1 MKVFVSHAQRNAES
15 EELAG
20 LLRDLNRLS
29 ASVWIDQ
36 DLTGGQPWWDQIL
49 EQIRVCDV
57 FIFVVTNE
65 SSQSRPC
72 AAEVNWAVANKRSIL
87 PVKIAE
93 VPEWR
98 VREPIA
104 SSQII
109 DYTRRGEAGD
119 AAIDCL
125 LALRGAVDR
134 LSSLETGPA
143 PDPAP
148 PAPEV
153 PFSTLRRL
161 QPFLDA
167 GDLALPK
174 QEEFMRQV
182 RLHRDDADADRLS
195 LIEVLK
201 QFRAR
206 PDTAYS
212 VAIDIDSMLVDLARE
227 LDAVITDMPAQPR
240 VMEKPLPVAER
251 EEESAHTQPDSA
263 VVHDSLHNGGAKSK
277 ITRLRAPGVDVSA
290 LAESL
295 ISWYGS
301 QKLQTQSRCDGA
313 RITIQARSN
322 TWATRLGAGV
332 ALTVV
337 MWSDG
342 DDLAVE
348 IGGAKWMDKAA
359 AGAVAW
365 FVIWPAIIPAAI
377 GGVKQ
382 ATLPTRTLRYV
393 ESMIP
398 VASARR

>member
-1 MKVFVSHAQRNAES
+1 VKVFVSHAQRNADS
-15 EELAG
+15 PELAG
-20 LLRDLNRLS
+20 LIRDLNRLS
-29 ASVWIDQ
+29 TSVWIDQ

-49 EQIRVCDV
+49 EEIRACDV

-65 SSQSRPC
+65 SIQSKPC
-72 AAEVNWAVANKRSIL
+72 EAEVNWAIANKRPIL
-87 PVKIAE
+87 PIKITE

-98 VREPIA
+98 VREPVA

-109 DYTRRGEAGD
+109 DYTRRGAAGD

-125 LALRGAVDR
+125 LALRGAIDR
-134 LSSLETGPA
+134 FSSRAIEPP

-148 PAPEV
+148 PAPDV

-167 GDLALPK
+167 GDLPLTN

-182 RLHRDDADADRLS
+182 RIHRDDVDSDRLS
-195 LIEVLK
+195 LIEVLN
-201 QFRAR
+201 QFRSR

-212 VAIDIDSMLVDLARE
+212 VVIEIDGMLAE
-227 LDAVITDMPAQPR
+227 LTKELEVVVKDTQAQSR
-240 VMEKPLPVAER
+240 TAENRPPTETR
-251 EEESAHTQPDSA
+251 EEEPAHTQHNSEA
-263 VVHDSLHNGGAKSK
+263 AHDSPVGAGAKSK
-277 ITRLRAPGVDVSA
+277 LSRLRAPDIDVSA
-290 LAESL
+290 LAGSL
-295 ISWYGS
+295 VSWYET
-301 QKLQTQSRCDGA
+301 QNLQAQSGRDGA
-313 RITIQARSN
+313 RFTVQARSN
-322 TWATRLGAGV
+322 KWASRIGAGV

-337 MWSDG
+337 LWADG

-365 FVIWPAIIPAAI
+365 FVLWPAIIPAAI

-382 ATLPTRTLRYV
+382 ATLPTQTLRYI
-393 ESMIP
+393 ERMIP
-398 VASARR
+398 VFSARR

>member
-15 EELAG
+15 PELAG

-49 EQIRVCDV
+49 EQIRACDV

-65 SSQSRPC
+65 SIQSRPC
-72 AAEVNWAVANKRSIL
+72 EVEVSWAVANERSIL

-109 DYTRRGEAGD
+109 DYTRRAEPGD

-125 LALRGAVDR
+125 LALRSAIDR
-134 LSSLETGPA
+134 LSSTGPR
-143 PDPAP
+143 PSPNPAP

-167 GDLALPK
+167 ADLTLPK

-182 RLHRDDADADRLS
+182 SLHRDDADADRLS

-212 VAIDIDSMLVDLARE
+212 VAINIDSMLAELAKE
-227 LDAVITDMPAQPR
+227 LEPIADKPVQSSVT
-240 VMEKPLPVAER
+240 EKPLPMGER
-251 EEESAHTQPDSA
+251 EEESAHTQPDYE
-263 VVHDSLHNGGAKSK
+263 VVHDSPLNGSAKSK
-277 ITRLRAPGVDVSA
+277 LTRLRAPSVDVSA

-295 ISWYGS
+295 GSWYGS
-301 QKLQTQSRCDGA
+301 QKLQTQSRRDGA
-313 RITIQARSN
+313 RITVQARSN

-382 ATLPTRTLRYV
+382 ATLPTRTLRYI